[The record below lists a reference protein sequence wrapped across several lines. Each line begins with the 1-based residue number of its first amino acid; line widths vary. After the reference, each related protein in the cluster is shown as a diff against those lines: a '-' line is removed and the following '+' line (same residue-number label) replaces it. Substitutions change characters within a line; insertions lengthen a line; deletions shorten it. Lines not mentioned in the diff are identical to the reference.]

1 MIRVTDTITLDER
14 EISEEFVRSSGPG
27 GQNVNKVSTAV
38 QLRFSVAGSPSL
50 PEEVRVRLMKL
61 AGKRITSE
69 GILVIDAQRFRT
81 QLRNRQDAIQRLV
94 DLIRKAAERP
104 RLRRR
109 TKLPAG
115 VKERRLET
123 KRMRSRIKKQRR
135 NDFSSDIVGA
145 RHAVPLQQK
154 KTGTVVWP
162 WPKFYERS

>member
-1 MIRVTDTITLDER
+1 MIRVTNTITLDER

-50 PEEVRVRLMKL
+50 PEEVRARLIKL
-61 AGKRITSE
+61 AGKRVTSE

-94 DLIRKAAERP
+94 DLIRKAAEKP

-109 TKLPAG
+109 TKPPAG
-115 VKERRLET
+115 TKERRLED
-123 KRMRSRIKKQRR
+123 KRMRSQIKKQRR
-135 NDFSSDIVGA
+135 NDFSS
-145 RHAVPLQQK
+145 HL
-154 KTGTVVWP
+154 
-162 WPKFYERS
+162 

>member
-1 MIRVTDTITLDER
+1 MIRVTDTITLDEK

-50 PEEVRVRLMKL
+50 PEEVRMRLMKL
-61 AGKRITSE
+61 AGKRVTSE

-81 QLRNRQDAIQRLV
+81 QLRNREDAVQRLV
-94 DLIRKAAERP
+94 DLIKKAAKRP

-109 TKLPAG
+109 TKPPAG

-123 KRMRSRIKKQRR
+123 KRMRSRIKKQRQ
-135 NDFSSDIVGA
+135 NDFSSD
-145 RHAVPLQQK
+145 
-154 KTGTVVWP
+154 T
-162 WPKFYERS
+162 

>member
-38 QLRFSVAGSPSL
+38 QLRFSVASSPSL

-61 AGKRITSE
+61 AGKRVTSE

-81 QLRNRQDAIQRLV
+81 QFRNRQDAIQRLV
-94 DLIRKAAERP
+94 DLIRKAAEKP

-109 TKLPAG
+109 TKPPAG
-115 VKERRLET
+115 AKERRLEANQV
-123 KRMRSRIKKQRR
+123 RSQIKKQRR
-135 NDFSSDIVGA
+135 NVFSS
-145 RHAVPLQQK
+145 HQ
-154 KTGTVVWP
+154 
-162 WPKFYERS
+162 

>member
-1 MIRVTDTITLDER
+1 MIRVTDTIFLDER

-50 PEEVRVRLMKL
+50 PEGVRVRLMKL

-81 QLRNRQDAIQRLV
+81 QLRNRQDAIQRLL
-94 DLIRKAAERP
+94 DLIRKAAEKP

-109 TKLPAG
+109 TKPPAG
-115 VKERRLET
+115 AKERRLEV

-135 NDFSSDIVGA
+135 NVFSSD
-145 RHAVPLQQK
+145 P
-154 KTGTVVWP
+154 
-162 WPKFYERS
+162 

>member
-38 QLRFSVAGSPSL
+38 QLRFSVASSPSL

-61 AGKRITSE
+61 AGKRVTSE

-81 QLRNRQDAIQRLV
+81 QLRNRQDAMQRLV
-94 DLIRKAAERP
+94 DLIRKAAEKP
-104 RLRRR
+104 RARRR
-109 TKLPAG
+109 TKPPTGAR
-115 VKERRLET
+115 ERRLET

-135 NDFSSDIVGA
+135 DDFSSD
-145 RHAVPLQQK
+145 L
-154 KTGTVVWP
+154 
-162 WPKFYERS
+162 

>member
-61 AGKRITSE
+61 AGKRGTSE

-94 DLIRKAAERP
+94 DLIKKAAKRP

-109 TKLPAG
+109 TKPPAG
-115 VKERRLET
+115 AKERRLET

-135 NDFSSDIVGA
+135 NVSSSD
-145 RHAVPLQQK
+145 L
-154 KTGTVVWP
+154 
-162 WPKFYERS
+162 

>member
-1 MIRVTDTITLDER
+1 MIRVTDTITLDEK

-38 QLRFSVAGSPSL
+38 QLRFSVADSPSL
-50 PEEVRVRLMKL
+50 PEEVRTRLMKL

-81 QLRNRQDAIQRLV
+81 QLRNREDAIQRLV
-94 DLIRKAAERP
+94 DLIRKAAEKP

-109 TKLPAG
+109 TKPSTEA
-115 VKERRLET
+115 KECRLEA

-135 NDFSSDIVGA
+135 NVFSSD
-145 RHAVPLQQK
+145 
-154 KTGTVVWP
+154 T
-162 WPKFYERS
+162 

>member
-61 AGKRITSE
+61 AGKRVTSE

-94 DLIRKAAERP
+94 DLIKKAAKRP

-109 TKLPAG
+109 TKPPAG
-115 VKERRLET
+115 AKERRLET

-135 NDFSSDIVGA
+135 NDFSS
-145 RHAVPLQQK
+145 H
-154 KTGTVVWP
+154 T
-162 WPKFYERS
+162 